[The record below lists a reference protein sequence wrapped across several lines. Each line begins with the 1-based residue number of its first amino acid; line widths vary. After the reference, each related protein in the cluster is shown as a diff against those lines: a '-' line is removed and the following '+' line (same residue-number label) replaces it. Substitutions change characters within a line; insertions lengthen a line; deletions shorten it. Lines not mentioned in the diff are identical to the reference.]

1 VTDAITQVVLEEL
14 ADVGYGKLTMDGVA
28 RRARSS
34 KPTLYRR
41 WSSKQDM
48 VLDAVA
54 TVSRPVVPADDG
66 GDLRGH
72 LLELVRAVH
81 AWLSAPLVR
90 RILPDLLAEGLRSDT
105 LDRALTHHI
114 AEPRRE
120 AVKAMM
126 ATARERGEIRQDA
139 DVEFALDLLA
149 APVYWRLCVLR
160 RSVDDDY
167 LQAVTDLVYR
177 ELTDTRRPVGGQ

>member
-14 ADVGYGKLTMDGVA
+14 ADVGYGKLTMDAVA
-28 RRARSS
+28 RRAGSS

-41 WSSKQDM
+41 WSSKQEM
-48 VLDAVA
+48 VLDALA
-54 TVSRPVVPADDG
+54 SVSRPVVPEDDG
-66 GDLRGH
+66 HDLREH

-81 AWLSAPLVR
+81 AWLSEPLMR
-90 RILPDLLAEGLRSDT
+90 KILPDMLAEGLRSDAM
-105 LDRALTHHI
+105 DKALTHHI
-114 AEPRRE
+114 AEPRRA

-126 ATARERGEIRQDA
+126 DRATERGEIPEGA

-160 RSVDDDY
+160 RDVDDAY
-167 LQAVTDLVYR
+167 LAEVADMAYR
-177 ELTDTRRPVGGQ
+177 ELTTPRPAGG